1 MARLQ
6 APRLDKVEPP
16 ATIAAGER
24 ARHLSRQGRD
34 IIDSPRKFVA
44 GQTISGVTLVLTDQ
58 ITELTG
64 MVHDEGGDAVT
75 EFTVIAFSTD
85 ERLWQPQSRHV
96 MASRPDQ
103 NAQYRMRGLP
113 PGDYLLSV
121 VEVVQQ
127 GEWFDPRFLDD
138 LRRRA
143 ARVTLRDGEYR
154 SLNLGLERPQ

>member
-1 MARLQ
+1 M
-6 APRLDKVEPP
+6 
-16 ATIAAGER
+16 
-24 ARHLSRQGRD
+24 
-34 IIDSPRKFVA
+34 
-44 GQTISGVTLVLTDQ
+44 
-58 ITELTG
+58 
-64 MVHDEGGDAVT
+64 GDALT
-75 EFTVIAFSTD
+75 EFTVIAFPTD

-138 LRRRA
+138 LRRRL
-143 ARVTLRDGEYR
+143 ARVTLRDGEHK
-154 SLNLGLERPQ
+154 SLNLSLEARR

>member
-1 MARLQ
+1 MKAVY
-6 APRLDKVEPP
+6 VE
-16 ATIAAGER
+16 
-24 ARHLSRQGRD
+24 GRD
-34 IIDSPRKFVA
+34 IIDSARNFVA

-58 ITELTG
+58 ITELAG
-64 MVHDEGGDAVT
+64 LVHDEGGDAVT

-85 ERLWQPQSRHV
+85 ERLWQPQSRHI

-113 PGDYLLSV
+113 PGDYLLSL

-143 ARVTLRDGEYR
+143 ARVTLRDGEHR
-154 SLNLGLERPQ
+154 SLNLGLEGPQ